1 MAYIECGKIINT
13 HGCHGGIKVESWCN
27 TPEELAELKRVFLC
41 KNGQYQEHAV
51 KKASVFKQFVLFDLA
66 DVCDMDT
73 AMLLKNQILYASKED
88 FLLEDGEYFLAD
100 LIGLDVVDEKNGK
113 VYGKV
118 KDIVNRGASDLY
130 VVQTE
135 QGERFLPAVD
145 AFVAR
150 VDVERGIYVTPIEGL
165 LD

>member
-27 TPEELAELKRVFLC
+27 TPEELAELKRVFVC
-41 KNGQYQEHAV
+41 KNGQYQEHSV
-51 KKASVFKQFVLFDLA
+51 KKASVFKQFVLFELA
-66 DVCDMDT
+66 DICDMDS
-73 AMLLKNQILYASKED
+73 AMLLKNQILYASKAD
-88 FLLEDGEYFLAD
+88 FSLEDGEYFLAD
-100 LIGLDVVDEKNGK
+100 LIGLEVVDEKNGK

-150 VDVERGIYVTPIEGL
+150 IDIEHGIYVTPIEGL